1 MQKEIWALQKQE
13 GVSMTSGCLPMLLQ
27 LPFLWAFY
35 SMLANTIE
43 LRQAGWLWIHDLS
56 AADPWHILPMATII
70 TMLWLQQMTPQ
81 AGMDPA
87 QRRMMNIMMPI
98 MFGAFTWT
106 VGAGLA
112 LYWSV
117 SNVING
123 AQQFAM
129 NRTSLGREIRE
140 IQEKRARKR
149 NR

>member
-1 MQKEIWALQKQE
+1 
-13 GVSMTSGCLPMLLQ
+13 
-27 LPFLWAFY
+27 
-35 SMLANTIE
+35 
-43 LRQAGWLWIHDLS
+43 
-56 AADPWHILPMATII
+56 
-70 TMLWLQQMTPQ
+70 
-81 AGMDPA
+81 
-87 QRRMMNIMMPI
+87 

-123 AQQFAM
+123 IQQYGM